1 MNSRSWRVR
10 MRLKKGPPDFVL
22 FITVMGL
29 LGIGL
34 IMVFSS
40 SAVTSYVDYHDRYY
54 FFKRQLLWALIS
66 LAFLVVVMKVNYTR
80 LKDFA
85 VPVMIVAIVCLV
97 LVKIGL
103 GVGAKGSVRWLGF
116 GSFRLFAPSELVKLA
131 ICLFM
136 AKTLEIHLD
145 KIKSF
150 TRGMVPFLAIMAVVC
165 GLILAQPDLGTSFVV
180 AATIFF
186 MLIVAGARWSHLIG
200 IGSVGLATVWTV
212 AMAAHYRADRIMAWF
227 DPFKYAKKEGYQ
239 TVQSLYALGSGGLF
253 GMGLGLSRQKFFY
266 LPEQHTDFIFAIL
279 GEELGFIG
287 IALVISLFLLFVWR
301 GFRIA
306 VKAPDTFGTLL
317 AAGLTAAI
325 AFQAA
330 VNIGVVCGALPVTG
344 ITLPFISYGGSS
356 LLFTMSEVGLL
367 LNISRYCE

>member
-1 MNSRSWRVR
+1 

-40 SAVTSYVDYHDRYY
+40 SAITSYVDYNDRYY
-54 FFKRQLLWALIS
+54 FFKRQLLWAAIS
-66 LAFLVVVMKVNYTR
+66 IAFMIIIMKINYVR
-80 LKDFA
+80 LKAFA
-85 VPVMIVAIVCLV
+85 VPIMVTAIICLI
-97 LVKIGL
+97 LAKTPL
-103 GVGAKGSVRWLGF
+103 GIGAKGSERWLGI
-116 GSFRLFAPSELVKLA
+116 GGLRLFAPSELVKLA
-131 ICLFM
+131 ICMFM

-150 TRGMVPFLAIMAVVC
+150 FRGVLPFLGILAVVC
-165 GLILAQPDLGTSFVV
+165 GLIMAQPDLGTSFVV

-186 MLIVAGARWSHLIG
+186 MLIVAGAKWSHLLG
-200 IGSVGLATVWTV
+200 IAGVG
-212 AMAAHYRADRIMAWF
+212 MAAVLAAIFTAAYRAERLMAWIN
-227 DPFKYAKKEGYQ
+227 PFKYAKDEGYQ

-287 IALVISLFLLFVWR
+287 VSLVIGLFLLFVWR

-306 VKAPDTFGTLL
+306 IKAPDTFGTLL
-317 AAGLTAAI
+317 AAGLTASI

-330 VNIGVVCGALPVTG
+330 INIGVVCGALPVTG

-356 LLFTMSEVGLL
+356 LLFTMSEIGLL
-367 LNISRYCE
+367 LNISRYCD

>member
-1 MNSRSWRVR
+1 

-34 IMVFSS
+34 IMVL
-40 SAVTSYVDYHDRYY
+40 SASGYTSNAAYHDRYY
-54 FFKRQLLWALIS
+54 FFRRQLLWAAIS
-66 LAFLVVVMKVNYTR
+66 IAFMIVLMKINYAR

-85 VPVMIVAIVCLV
+85 VPIMVVAFICLI
-97 LVKIGL
+97 LVKTPMGI
-103 GVGAKGSVRWLGF
+103 GAKGSERWLGI

-131 ICLFM
+131 VCMFM

-150 TRGMVPFLAIMAVVC
+150 TRGLVPFLLILAVVC
-165 GLILAQPDLGTSFVV
+165 GLIMAQPDLGTSFVV

-186 MLIVAGARWSHLIG
+186 MLIVAGARWSHLFG
-200 IGSVGLATVWTV
+200 IGAVGMTSVWTL

-227 DPFKYAKKEGYQ
+227 HPFQYAKNEGYQ

-253 GMGLGLSRQKFFY
+253 GMGLGMSRQKFFY

-279 GEELGFIG
+279 GEELGFLG
-287 IALVISLFLLFVWR
+287 VSLVIALFLLFVWR

-367 LNISRYCE
+367 LNISRYCED

>member
-1 MNSRSWRVR
+1 

-22 FITVMGL
+22 FITVMAL

-40 SAVTSYVDYHDRYY
+40 SAVTSYVEYHDRYY
-54 FFKRQLLWALIS
+54 FFKRQLLWAAIS
-66 LAFLVVVMKVNYTR
+66 IAFMVVVMKVNYNR

-85 VPVMIVAIVCLV
+85 VPLMVMAVICLI
-97 LVKIGL
+97 LVKTPMGI
-103 GVGAKGSVRWLGF
+103 GAKGSERWLGI
-116 GSFRLFAPSELVKLA
+116 GSFRLFAPSELVKLTM
-131 ICLFM
+131 CLFM
-136 AKTLEIHLD
+136 AKTLELHLD
-145 KIKSF
+145 KMKSF
-150 TRGMVPFLAIMAVVC
+150 TRGLLPFLLIMAVVC
-165 GLILAQPDLGTSFVV
+165 GLIMAQPDLGTSFVV
-180 AATIFF
+180 AATVFF

-200 IGSVGLATVWTV
+200 IGGVGLATVWTV

-227 DPFKYAKKEGYQ
+227 NPFKYARAEGYQ

-279 GEELGFIG
+279 GEELGFLG
-287 IALVISLFLLFVWR
+287 VSLVIALFLLFAWR

-306 VKAPDTFGTLL
+306 VKAPDSFGTLL
-317 AAGLTAAI
+317 AAGLTTAI

-356 LLFTMSEVGLL
+356 LLFTMAEVGLL
-367 LNISRYCE
+367 LNISRYSD

>member
-1 MNSRSWRVR
+1 

-22 FITVMGL
+22 FITVMAL

-40 SAVTSYVDYHDRYY
+40 SAVTAYVDYHDRYY
-54 FFKRQLLWALIS
+54 FFKRQLLWAIIS
-66 LAFLVVVMKVNYTR
+66 IAFMVVVMKVNYTR
-80 LKDFA
+80 LKDLA
-85 VPVMIVAIVCLV
+85 VPLMVIAIICLI
-97 LVKIGL
+97 LVKTPL
-103 GVGAKGSVRWLGF
+103 GVGAKGSVRWLGI
-116 GSFRLFAPSELVKLA
+116 GSFRLFAPSELVKLTM
-131 ICLFM
+131 CLFM
-136 AKTLEIHLD
+136 AKTLELNLD
-145 KIKSF
+145 KMKSF
-150 TRGMVPFLAIMAVVC
+150 TRGLLPFLLIMALVC
-165 GLILAQPDLGTSFVV
+165 GLIMAQPDLGTSFVV
-180 AATIFF
+180 AATVFF

-200 IGSVGLATVWTV
+200 IGAAGLGAVWTV

-227 DPFKYAKKEGYQ
+227 HPFKYAKDEGYQ

-279 GEELGFIG
+279 GEELGFLG
-287 IALVISLFLLFVWR
+287 VSLVIALFILFAWR

-306 VKAPDTFGTLL
+306 VKAPDSFGTLL
-317 AAGLTAAI
+317 AAGLTVAI

-330 VNIGVVCGALPVTG
+330 INIGVVCGALPVTG

-367 LNISRYCE
+367 LNISKYCD

>member
-1 MNSRSWRVR
+1 

-22 FITVMGL
+22 FITVMAL

-40 SAVTSYVDYHDRYY
+40 SAVTSYVEYHDRYY
-54 FFKRQLLWALIS
+54 FFKRQLLWAAIS
-66 LAFLVVVMKVNYTR
+66 ISFMVVVMKVNYNR

-85 VPVMIVAIVCLV
+85 VPLMVMAVICLI
-97 LVKIGL
+97 LVKTPL
-103 GVGAKGSVRWLGF
+103 GIGAKGSERWLGI
-116 GSFRLFAPSELVKLA
+116 GSFRLFAPSELVKLTM
-131 ICLFM
+131 CLFM
-136 AKTLEIHLD
+136 AKTLELHLD
-145 KIKSF
+145 KMKSF
-150 TRGMVPFLAIMAVVC
+150 TRGLLPFLLIMAVVC
-165 GLILAQPDLGTSFVV
+165 GLIVTQPDLGTSFVV
-180 AATIFF
+180 AATVFF

-200 IGSVGLATVWTV
+200 IGGVGLATVWTV

-227 DPFKYAKKEGYQ
+227 NPFKYASKEGYQ

-279 GEELGFIG
+279 GEELGFLG
-287 IALVISLFLLFVWR
+287 VSLVIALFLLFAWR

-306 VKAPDTFGTLL
+306 VKAPDSFGTLL
-317 AAGLTAAI
+317 AAGLTTAI

-356 LLFTMSEVGLL
+356 LLFTMAEVGLL
-367 LNISRYCE
+367 LNISRYSD